1 MPADKSYLY
10 GLGDKLRI
18 LREAKHLKQSQVAKY
33 LGISTTAVSEYES
46 EIKTPSLEVFAR
58 LVAFY
63 DISADYLIGISKD
76 NLLKVLFFYAFRPTT
91 EPLPFSRFCIILN
104 PGVAQ

>member
-76 NLLKVLFFYAFRPTT
+76 NLLKSLTLEQVDVIYRLIEHFKKENAR
-91 EPLPFSRFCIILN
+91 
-104 PGVAQ
+104 

>member
-1 MPADKSYLY
+1 MPSDKEFLY

-18 LREAKHLKQSQVAKY
+18 LREAKHLKQSHVAQH

-58 LVAFY
+58 LAAFY

-76 NLLKVLFFYAFRPTT
+76 NLLKSLTT
-91 EPLPFSRFCIILN
+91 EQVDIIYRLIEHFKKEN
-104 PGVAQ
+104 ER

>member
-1 MPADKSYLY
+1 MPADKAYLY

-18 LREAKHLKQSQVAKY
+18 LREAKHLNQSQVAKY

-76 NLLKVLFFYAFRPTT
+76 NLLKSLTLEQVDVIYRLIEHFKKENAR
-91 EPLPFSRFCIILN
+91 
-104 PGVAQ
+104 

>member
-10 GLGDKLRI
+10 GLGDRLRI

-76 NLLKVLFFYAFRPTT
+76 NLLKSLTLEQVDVIYRLIEHFKKENAR
-91 EPLPFSRFCIILN
+91 
-104 PGVAQ
+104 

>member
-33 LGISTTAVSEYES
+33 LGISTTAISEYES

-76 NLLKVLFFYAFRPTT
+76 NLLKSLTLEQVDVIYRLIEHFKKENAR
-91 EPLPFSRFCIILN
+91 
-104 PGVAQ
+104 